1 MMHTSNLR
9 SFVLVFLIGCGAL
22 SLVVPPTAEAQSTPT
37 LDDEPERV
45 QAYQALIDPE
55 QLAAQLYFFASDRF
69 MGRETGM
76 PGQRLA
82 AEYLAAQYRQM
93 GLAPKGTQETDDPR
107 ALERYFQP
115 FPLYGTRT
123 TQATLTA
130 ARNDA
135 TIATGIYNT
144 EHPVDSNTFLAF
156 GNAPNREGG
165 LVFGGHGIAH
175 HSYDDYAALDEAGL
189 DVTGNWLLMLRSD
202 PVDEAGTHLLTG
214 SSEPSE
220 WTDSIGQK
228 LQRAF
233 SAGTPAGV
241 LIVADIG
248 PMAIDVSE
256 RARILAEFNGPGSMS
271 LTDDRSSQQIP
282 PVYMIS
288 TDFANQLMADADRSV
303 ASVQRE
309 ISETEAPVVFDVPDV
324 TLTSGLDQEPYTK
337 TSENVL
343 AYIEGTDPN
352 LRDEVIVITSHYD
365 HIGLEPTS
373 PQGNYINNGADDNGS
388 GTVATLALAQA
399 FKQAKSDGYGP
410 RRSILFLNVTAE
422 EKGLLGSAYYADEE
436 PVFPLEQTVANLNLD
451 MIGRVDPSYPELP
464 DSNYVYIIGGD
475 LISDDLDAIN
485 RRANE
490 RTGINYT
497 LHERYNDP
505 NDPQAL
511 YRRSDQWNFGKH
523 NIPFI
528 FYFSGLH
535 DDYHDVGDEAHK
547 VDYQRLAERTRLVF
561 ATTWQLANQDARP
574 AVSGEGFN

>member
-1 MMHTSNLR
+1 MMPASPLRSNLR
-9 SFVLVFLIGCGAL
+9 SFVLALLIGCGAL
-22 SLVVPPTAEAQSTPT
+22 GFAVTPAAEAQSTPT
-37 LDDEPERV
+37 LDEEPERV

-130 ARNDA
+130 ARNDTTVA
-135 TIATGIYNT
+135 TSTYDT
-144 EHPVDSNTFLAF
+144 ERPADSDAFLAF
-156 GNAPNREGG
+156 GNAPSQEGG
-165 LVFGGHGIAH
+165 LIFGGYGIAH
-175 HSYDDYAALDEAGL
+175 DDYDDYAALDEANL
-189 DVTGNWLLMLRSD
+189 NVTGNWLLMLRSD
-202 PVDEAGTHLLTG
+202 PVDEEGTHLLTG

-220 WTDSIGQK
+220 WTDSIGRK

-271 LTDDRSSQQIP
+271 LSENQRSQQIP

-309 ISETEAPVVFDVPDV
+309 IAETEAPVVFDVPDV
-324 TLTSGLDQEPYTK
+324 TLTSNLNQESYTK

-343 AYIEGTDPN
+343 AHIEGTDP
-352 LRDEVIVITSHYD
+352 
-365 HIGLEPTS
+365 
-373 PQGNYINNGADDNGS
+373 
-388 GTVATLALAQA
+388 
-399 FKQAKSDGYGP
+399 
-410 RRSILFLNVTAE
+410 
-422 EKGLLGSAYYADEE
+422 
-436 PVFPLEQTVANLNLD
+436 
-451 MIGRVDPSYPELP
+451 
-464 DSNYVYIIGGD
+464 D
-475 LISDDLDAIN
+475 L
-485 RRANE
+485 
-490 RTGINYT
+490 
-497 LHERYNDP
+497 
-505 NDPQAL
+505 
-511 YRRSDQWNFGKH
+511 
-523 NIPFI
+523 
-528 FYFSGLH
+528 
-535 DDYHDVGDEAHK
+535 
-547 VDYQRLAERTRLVF
+547 
-561 ATTWQLANQDARP
+561 
-574 AVSGEGFN
+574 